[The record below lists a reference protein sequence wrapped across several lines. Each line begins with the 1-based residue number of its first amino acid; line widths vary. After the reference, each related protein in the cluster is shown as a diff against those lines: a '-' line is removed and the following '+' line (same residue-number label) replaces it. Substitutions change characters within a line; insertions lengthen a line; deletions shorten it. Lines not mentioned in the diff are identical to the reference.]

1 MRTYKTK
8 GQIEDAISKDV
19 TKFYVEILGVGPKQ
33 TKTYILKDMVIVRFE
48 GKLLPIEENI
58 LAMMK
63 DGNGI
68 ELVKNIRK
76 ALHQI
81 TTKRLCDII
90 SQITKHQVISSH
102 SDISTKTGERIEIF
116 ILDADFENE
125 VVKQKPHKVP

>member
-8 GQIEDAISKDV
+8 GQIEDTISKDV
-19 TKFYVEILGVGPKQ
+19 TKFYVETLGVGPKQ

-102 SDISTKTGERIEIF
+102 SDISTKTGERIEVF

-125 VVKQKPHKVP
+125 VVKQNPHKLP